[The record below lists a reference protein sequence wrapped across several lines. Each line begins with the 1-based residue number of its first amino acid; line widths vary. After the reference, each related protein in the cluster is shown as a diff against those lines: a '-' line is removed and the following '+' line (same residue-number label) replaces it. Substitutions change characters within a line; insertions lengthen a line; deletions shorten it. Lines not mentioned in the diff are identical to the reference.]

1 MKGGINIYNYYNRF
15 NSQQINQPVT
25 QIRDYGPYP
34 IVFNM
39 KEMTLKN
46 TNYRSTLWTGNHL
59 QLTLMS
65 IRVGGDIGFE
75 IHPDVDQFIRIEG
88 GNGVVLMGDS
98 REIMNIQENV
108 SDNMAFIIPAGK
120 WHYVINTGNNAL
132 KLYSIYA
139 PVQHPHGTVQQT
151 KEIAQLQEDHSNRYY
166 YKNSSY

>member
-25 QIRDYGPYP
+25 QIRDYWPYP

-39 KEMTLKN
+39 EEMTLKN

-98 REIMNIQENV
+98 REIMNIQENAT
-108 SDNMAFIIPAGK
+108 SS
-120 WHYVINTGNNAL
+120 W
-132 KLYSIYA
+132 
-139 PVQHPHGTVQQT
+139 
-151 KEIAQLQEDHSNRYY
+151 
-166 YKNSSY
+166 NSSTNKRNSSTSRRPF

>member
-1 MKGGINIYNYYNRF
+1 
-15 NSQQINQPVT
+15 
-25 QIRDYGPYP
+25 
-34 IVFNM
+34 M

-120 WHYVINTGNNAL
+120 WHNVINTGNNAL